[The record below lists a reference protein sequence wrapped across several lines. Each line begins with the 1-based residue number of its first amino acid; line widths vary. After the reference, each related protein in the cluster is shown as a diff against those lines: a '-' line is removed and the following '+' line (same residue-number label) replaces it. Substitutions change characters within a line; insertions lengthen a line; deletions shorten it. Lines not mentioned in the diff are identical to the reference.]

1 MLRMRQSGLGR
12 LGTRSLSVDCGSM
25 TQPPTGPIPERPSD
39 INKRVMDEVELE
51 LETNLKRKSPRPD
64 DEGPQS
70 SSPDEGD

>member
-1 MLRMRQSGLGR
+1 MQMRQSGLGR
-12 LGTRSLSVDCGSM
+12 LGTPSLPVDCGSM
-25 TQPPTGPIPERPSD
+25 TQSPTGPIPEKPSD

-51 LETNLKRKSPRPD
+51 LETNLKRKSLLPD

>member
-1 MLRMRQSGLGR
+1 
-12 LGTRSLSVDCGSM
+12 M
-25 TQPPTGPIPERPSD
+25 TQSPTGPIPEKPSD

-51 LETNLKRKSPRPD
+51 LETNLKRKSLLPD